1 MVRIVKIIT
10 IVKIGTIVTIITKV
24 TIVIQ
29 VTIFTTDAMVTIV
42 KEVTIVTIVKFDIID
57 IIFSNIAQ
65 HMSKS
70 NLSNTVEIFYQPSK
84 TMRHRLK

>member
-1 MVRIVKIIT
+1 
-10 IVKIGTIVTIITKV
+10 
-24 TIVIQ
+24 
-29 VTIFTTDAMVTIV
+29 MVTIV